1 MKIVKNLIENKDLIN
16 TFKKLKKKN
25 LFNKLTLN
33 KKKFFL
39 KKFSTEKVFL
49 KKFFWKNLPNGFKKT
64 KNIKISGKNQLF
76 KKITMFIKKYFY

>member
-16 TFKKLKKKN
+16 TSKKLKNKN
-25 LFNKLTLN
+25 FFNKLTLK

-49 KKFFWKNLPNGFKKT
+49 KKFF
-64 KNIKISGKNQLF
+64 
-76 KKITMFIKKYFY
+76 